1 MVVKKFKTFDNVEY
15 SDILIFITSL
25 KIKFEI
31 NLHIEKEGTHSSIN
45 SAHTVH
51 MLDLSF

>member
-31 NLHIEKEGTHSSIN
+31 NLHIEKKKGHIQ
-45 SAHTVH
+45 V
-51 MLDLSF
+51 